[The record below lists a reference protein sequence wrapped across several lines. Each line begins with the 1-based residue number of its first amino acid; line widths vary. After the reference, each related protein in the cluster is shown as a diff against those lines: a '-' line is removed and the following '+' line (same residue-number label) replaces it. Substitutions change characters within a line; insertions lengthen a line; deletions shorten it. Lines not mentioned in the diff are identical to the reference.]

1 MADSR
6 IKELGIECMPKD
18 AYTELAQN
26 PAERMCDIGRY
37 LNPGSIHLQRFDVQ
51 NSLQQVWRRY

>member
-37 LNPGSIHLQRFDVQ
+37 LNPGSIDVMTFAK
-51 NSLQQVWRRY
+51 V